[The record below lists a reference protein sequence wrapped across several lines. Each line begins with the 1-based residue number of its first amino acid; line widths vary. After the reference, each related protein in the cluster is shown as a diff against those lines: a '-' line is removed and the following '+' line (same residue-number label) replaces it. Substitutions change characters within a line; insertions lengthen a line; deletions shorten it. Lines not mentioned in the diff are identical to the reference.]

1 MKKSGFKR
9 YICLVLAIALAL
21 ASVSIVFATV
31 KDKQDDL
38 SDVQNEIS
46 SKQQEVNNNKKTISK
61 LTTQINN
68 LEKNINSTQ
77 TKIDGLTANINTTKA
92 QINQKLEELSILEE
106 NIGDQSDD
114 LNARLRTMYKNGNS
128 GLLSVLLNSTSIS
141 ELLNNIEMAK
151 RIYASDSNLLLKLHA
166 QYDQIYDAKVQL
178 TNLKES
184 LLSQQ
189 ADLETSKSSLK
200 ADEKS
205 LSEKKAQVQA
215 DNKELNAQIDAL
227 NAEAD
232 ALVAE
237 IKKLQSGGKYVGGYM
252 CWPSK
257 SSKRVTSPFGMRLH
271 PILNTNKLH
280 TGIDIGAAK
289 GTDILAAASGT
300 VIAAGYKPSSY
311 GYYVMIDHGG
321 NVVTLYG
328 HSSKLLVSKGD
339 TVKRGQVIA
348 LVGSTGMSTGNHIHF
363 EIRINGEYQDPMDTT
378 ATYYVEPGVYYYD

>member
-1 MKKSGFKR
+1 MKRKRFKSL
-9 YICLVLAIALAL
+9 ICFALAVVLAL
-21 ASVSIVFATV
+21 ASVSLAFATV
-31 KDKQDDL
+31 RDKQNEL
-38 SDVQNEIS
+38 SDVQDEID
-46 SKQQEVNNNKKTISK
+46 SKTNTVKNNNKKISN
-61 LTTQINN
+61 LTSQINT
-68 LEKNINSTQ
+68 LEKSINKTQ
-77 TKIDGLTANINTTKA
+77 TKIDNLTSNINATKEK
-92 QINQKLEELSILEE
+92 INIKLEELAELEE
-106 NIGDQSDD
+106 NIGNQNDD

-128 GLLSVLLNSTSIS
+128 GMLSVLLNSTSIS

-166 QYDQIYDAKVQL
+166 QYDVVYETKVEL
-178 TNLKES
+178 TNLKNS
-184 LLSQQ
+184 LVSQQ
-189 ADLETSKSSLK
+189 EELEDDKASLK
-200 ADEKS
+200 ADEAS

-232 ALVAE
+232 ALIDE
-237 IKKLQSGGKYVGGYM
+237 IKKLQSGGNYTGGLM

-257 SSKRVTSPFGMRLH
+257 ASKRVTSPFGMRLH

-311 GYYVMIDHGG
+311 GYYIMIDHGG

-328 HSSKLLVSKGD
+328 HSSKLLVEKGD
-339 TVKRGQVIA
+339 VVKRGQTIA
-348 LVGSTGMSTGNHIHF
+348 LVGTTGMSTGYHIHF
-363 EIRINGEYQDPMDTT
+363 EIRINGVYQDPMDTT
-378 ATYYVEPGVYYYD
+378 ALYYVEPGIYYYD